1 MTGSEQDSTSSL
13 SFPNDMAGGRRAQY
27 AILSD
32 ENLLDSICSPNLGN
46 QLYHLRVVES
56 SISSNDKE
64 AAFCALGDRE
74 EDAGDES
81 LTVMGLLEDGNFF
94 AKA

>member
-13 SFPNDMAGGRRAQY
+13 SFPDDMAGGWRAQY

-32 ENLLDSICSPNLGN
+32 ENFLDTICSPNLSN

-56 SISSNDKE
+56 SIPSDDKE
-64 AAFCALGDRE
+64 ATFGALGD
-74 EDAGDES
+74 
-81 LTVMGLLEDGNFF
+81 
-94 AKA
+94 